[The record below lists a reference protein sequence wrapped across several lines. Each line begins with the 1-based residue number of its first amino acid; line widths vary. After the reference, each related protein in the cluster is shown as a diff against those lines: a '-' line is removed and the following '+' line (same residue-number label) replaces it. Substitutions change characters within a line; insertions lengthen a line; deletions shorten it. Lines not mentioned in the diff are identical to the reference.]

1 MNIKPSLIV
10 SIMGKLKNPLRINIK
25 FKNKNRYNN
34 FEDLLLI
41 ISISFLCLINKIKPK
56 TNNISAK

>member
-1 MNIKPSLIV
+1 
-10 SIMGKLKNPLRINIK
+10 MGKLKKPLRINIK

-41 ISISFLCLINKIKPK
+41 ISMSFLCLNNKIKPK

>member
-1 MNIKPSLIV
+1 
-10 SIMGKLKNPLRINIK
+10 MGKLKNPLRINIK